1 MPASNEKLQPT
12 AQTAERNSD
21 GGLDADVIVV
31 GAGSAGIV
39 VASRLANAGQSVLLV
54 EAGDWADDE
63 RVANPQNWVA
73 LGGSDID
80 WNFETEPTPDVGS
93 RTFPWPRGRAVGGSS
108 AINAMIWLRGDAR
121 DFDNW
126 AASGAKGWS
135 YEDLLPSFKK
145 TEEWGGEP
153 RPVHGS
159 EGEISVRH
167 DPAPSKAARAFVDA
181 AVAAG
186 YEFNPDFNTG
196 DVTGTGFIPHNI
208 RDGVRDSTATAFF
221 PNRRLP
227 ENLSLLTNVRARR
240 ILFEG
245 TTATGLEIIDATD
258 QLKTIRASQIVLSA
272 GAIGSA
278 HLLLLSGIGPREE
291 LERLGIEVI
300 ADLPVGQNLQD
311 HVCVVMIAATSED
324 LEVDPRSALGEAALF
339 ASSSLNEA
347 GAAPDL
353 QVIIAPMG
361 PEGPGTGFL
370 FTPTITRPR
379 SRGRIT
385 LSSADPGVRPV
396 IEAGYLSA
404 REDRERLRD
413 GVRLVFNLLEVDPL
427 RSLASA
433 LLSPPAPLQDDAAID
448 AFIDQ
453 TLGSYHHVS
462 GTAKLG
468 DDTTSVVDLGLRV
481 RGIEG
486 LRVID
491 ASVLPSIPTV
501 NINATVI
508 AVAERGAELIIS
520 EAAKRS

>member
-1 MPASNEKLQPT
+1 MPTSNEKLEPT
-12 AQTAERNSD
+12 VQTAEQKSD

-54 EAGDWADDE
+54 EAGDWADGE
-63 RVANPQNWVA
+63 RVANPQNWFD
-73 LGGSDID
+73 LMGSDID
-80 WNFETEPTPDVGS
+80 WNFETEPTPDVGF

-108 AINAMIWLRGDAR
+108 TINATIWLRGDAR

-145 TEEWGGEP
+145 TEEWGGESTP
-153 RPVHGS
+153 LHGS
-159 EGEISVRH
+159 DGEISVRH

-181 AVAAG
+181 AIAAG

-196 DVTGTGFIPHNI
+196 DVTGIGFIPHNI

-221 PNRRLP
+221 PKRHLP
-227 ENLSLLTNVRARR
+227 ENLSLLTNVQARR

-245 TTATGLEIIDATD
+245 TTATGLEIIDATN

-291 LERLGIEVI
+291 LESLGIEVI

-311 HVCVVMIAATSED
+311 HVAVVIMAGTSED
-324 LEVDPRSALGEAALF
+324 LEVDPRSPLGEAALF
-339 ASSSLNEA
+339 ASSSLNET

-353 QVIIAPMG
+353 QVVIAPTG
-361 PEGPGTGFL
+361 PEGPGTAFV
-370 FTPTITRPR
+370 FTPTINRPR

-385 LSSADPGVRPV
+385 LSSADPSVRPV
-396 IEAGYLSA
+396 IETGYLSA
-404 REDRERLRD
+404 KEDRERLRD
-413 GVRLVFNLLEVDPL
+413 GARLVFKLLEVDPL
-427 RSLASA
+427 RSLTSA
-433 LLSPPAPLQDDAAID
+433 LVFPPAPLQDDAAID
-448 AFIDQ
+448 AFIDE
-453 TLGSYHHVS
+453 TLTPYHHVC
-462 GTAKLG
+462 GTAKMG
-468 DDTTSVVDLGLRV
+468 DDATSVVDLSLRV
-481 RGIEG
+481 RGVEG

-520 EAAKRS
+520 EAVKGS